1 MVGDVFNPSDIAQ
14 IEDSVPKFNTSDA
27 IEFELDDYHLE
38 RLKELGLH
46 DSSEPDDGSEF
57 ISRL

>member
-27 IEFELDDYHLE
+27 IQWELDDYQLE

-46 DSSEPDDGSEF
+46 NTSEPEDGSEF

>member
-1 MVGDVFNPSDIAQ
+1 MYLTPLILLKLRIQ
-14 IEDSVPKFNTSDA
+14 YPKFNTSDA

-57 ISRL
+57 VSRL

>member
-1 MVGDVFNPSDIAQ
+1 LHQ

-57 ISRL
+57 VSRL

>member
-1 MVGDVFNPSDIAQ
+1 MYLTKCLIL
-14 IEDSVPKFNTSDA
+14 PKLRIQSLNL
-27 IEFELDDYHLE
+27 IHQMLLNWELDDYQLE

-46 DSSEPDDGSEF
+46 DTTKDDGSEF